1 MKKIFVLDT
10 NVIIHNP
17 NSIFAF
23 KDSDVVIPITV
34 LEEIDK
40 FKKGLDD
47 KSRNSRE
54 FGRILDRL
62 REKSGA
68 DFRNGVS
75 LRSGGMLY
83 VGLSSKIK
91 ERLENL
97 LLENKNDNLIICT
110 ALHFCDTH
118 PQDKVVLV
126 SKDVNVRIKANAL
139 GLDAQNFKN
148 DQVKF
153 EEIYTG
159 LREIKLD
166 KKRFDNALQSKFFEP
181 TKAEKKTI
189 FPNEFA
195 IIRNEKSEKIFRYS
209 ADHQMLEFLQR
220 TFERIFGV
228 KPRNSEQQMAI
239 RFSVSKN
246 SWRLR

>member
-1 MKKIFVLDT
+1 M
-10 NVIIHNP
+10 
-17 NSIFAF
+17 
-23 KDSDVVIPITV
+23 
-34 LEEIDK
+34 
-40 FKKGLDD
+40 
-47 KSRNSRE
+47 
-54 FGRILDRL
+54 DRL

-91 ERLENL
+91 ERLL

-195 IIRNEKSEKIFRYS
+195 KKAKRFCSEYR
-209 ADHQMLEFLQR
+209 A
-220 TFERIFGV
+220 
-228 KPRNSEQQMAI
+228 AI
-239 RFSVSKN
+239 RF
-246 SWRLR
+246 